1 MKIRHGFVSN
11 SSSSSFVVISKE
23 PLSVIKPKYL
33 NALDWKYVS
42 VTTKGASYGRAD
54 ITICRTI
61 EDKLRH
67 FTVLYAMYYAEDK
80 DYFFKM
86 DREGYNEFD
95 IEDVFDEKGNV
106 LYVMSVDDES
116 AIRFAGDS
124 KFSDFLEE
132 K

>member
-1 MKIRHGFVSN
+1 MNKNGDKIIMEFKLG
-11 SSSSSFVVISKE
+11 E
-23 PLSVIKPKYL
+23 Y
-33 NALDWKYVS
+33 
-42 VTTKGASYGRAD
+42 
-54 ITICRTI
+54 I
-61 EDKLRH
+61 E
-67 FTVLYAMYYAEDK
+67 VGIGENVYDK
-80 DYFFKM
+80 DGYSYFFKM

-116 AIRFAGDS
+116 AIRFAGES